1 MITAAILS
9 LVVAGVLATNLF
21 GARLYQLT
29 KVKLGATED
38 ARQAISLLISEIRSA
53 KIVRIGNGSLYSFSG
68 IADGA
73 LQQGTAIQIYATT
86 NTNVFVR
93 YFLDPEAQQLKR
105 VTNNATAASVVANY
119 VTNTVVFAAED
130 HLGNVL
136 TNSQNNRV
144 IGLRLQFYQIAFPVV
159 AVGPGNYYDF
169 YQLRTRVTRRML
181 E

>member
-1 MITAAILS
+1 
-9 LVVAGVLATNLF
+9 
-21 GARLYQLT
+21 
-29 KVKLGATED
+29 
-38 ARQAISLLISEIRSA
+38 
-53 KIVRIGNGSLYSFSG
+53 
-68 IADGA
+68 
-73 LQQGTAIQIYATT
+73 
-86 NTNVFVR
+86 
-93 YFLDPEAQQLKR
+93 
-105 VTNNATAASVVANY
+105 
-119 VTNTVVFAAED
+119 VFAAED